1 MPFYNAPDDENYK
14 ITLAQIASLIQTNN
28 SYSGTIG
35 NGVLT
40 SIPILSTTHL
50 LGTDSSSFMV
60 QLVDDSSGE
69 TVYSDVTRGAAGLVT
84 IDFSAAPA
92 QDAIRV
98 LIQKIG

>member
-1 MPFYNAPDDENYK
+1 
-14 ITLAQIASLIQTNN
+14 
-28 SYSGTIG
+28 
-35 NGVLT
+35 
-40 SIPILSTTHL
+40 
-50 LGTDSSSFMV
+50 MV